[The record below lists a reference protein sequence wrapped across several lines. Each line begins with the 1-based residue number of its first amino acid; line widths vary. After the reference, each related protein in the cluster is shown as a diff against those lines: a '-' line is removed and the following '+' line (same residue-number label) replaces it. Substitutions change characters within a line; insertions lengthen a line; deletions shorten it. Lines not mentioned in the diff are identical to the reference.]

1 MQFSLYSLKTVL
13 FSVSVQK
20 AKIKIY
26 HKILRFR
33 YGKCDLMG
41 IFLNIKFI
49 LLVICVYFYVV
60 VKSDTA

>member
-20 AKIKIY
+20 AQIKIY
-26 HKILRFR
+26 HKILQFR